1 VLRRIEA
8 TGFVERI
15 RARQT
20 ALLNTLFQDAR
31 LARLSEQEA
40 TLPPRTAYTLADL
53 FGDVRRSL
61 FTELGTARVV
71 VDPYRRNLQQA
82 FLDVMDRLINTP
94 LVTPPPPQFAGFPGV
109 TATVR
114 PADARALARL
124 ELQGL
129 QTSLRTV
136 LPRASDRTTRA
147 HLVDLEARIDRIL
160 NPR

>member
-1 VLRRIEA
+1 MLFRL
-8 TGFVERI
+8 GFVDRI

-31 LARLSEQEA
+31 LSRVAEQGA
-40 TLPPRTAYTLADL
+40 TLPAGQAYTLANL
-53 FGDVRRSL
+53 IGDVRRGIFS
-61 FTELGTARVV
+61 ELTTARPA

-94 LVTPPPPQFAGFPGV
+94 LVTPLPPNFNPFPGFTPPPP
-109 TATVR
+109 R

-124 ELQGL
+124 ELQDMQPL
-129 QTSLRTV
+129 LRTA
-136 LPRASDRTTRA
+136 LARTTDRTTRA
-147 HLVDLEARIDRIL
+147 HFVDLQARIDRIL